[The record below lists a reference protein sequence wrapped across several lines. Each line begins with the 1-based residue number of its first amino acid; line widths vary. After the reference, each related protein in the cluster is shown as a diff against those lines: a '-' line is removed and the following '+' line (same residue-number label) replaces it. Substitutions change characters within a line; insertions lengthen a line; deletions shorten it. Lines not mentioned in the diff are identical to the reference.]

1 MRRAGLF
8 VALGLLG
15 LGAECRGLTA
25 QLRMEGSV
33 TGALA
38 WERYGGTFA
47 VLTVPLVD
55 STEHVFA
62 GASEWD
68 FSGNLSV
75 TRPRRSL
82 NVTADGGLRQLVAGG
97 FLQRN
102 YAPRALNFKVQTRYQ
117 ELLAAGT
124 LTLGATVDTRSIADL
139 PPMPLYLQPGYL
151 SYSASADFSK
161 AATSSIEVD
170 AGIVVDE
177 KDYAAPSVLRI
188 LDFLDRRS
196 FEVRA
201 GSTFRPASVRLYA
214 AYLRHR
220 YRGQGRSDQ
229 AFRAGG
235 EWNLSR
241 WGMDLNVDAS
251 GTINRSSSS
260 RVEYNA
266 LSVEAEATRYMGDY
280 VVTLS
285 GTWSGKSYVSPQ
297 EFLVPG
303 EEADNATILFAEVTR
318 FLPAGFE
325 AILGGGWTRAE
336 TNISGDYYERFRTS
350 FSLRARF

>member
-124 LTLGATVDTRSIADL
+124 LTLGATVDTRSIGRPPAD
-139 PPMPLYLQPGYL
+139 
-151 SYSASADFSK
+151 
-161 AATSSIEVD
+161 
-170 AGIVVDE
+170 
-177 KDYAAPSVLRI
+177 
-188 LDFLDRRS
+188 
-196 FEVRA
+196 
-201 GSTFRPASVRLYA
+201 
-214 AYLRHR
+214 
-220 YRGQGRSDQ
+220 
-229 AFRAGG
+229 
-235 EWNLSR
+235 
-241 WGMDLNVDAS
+241 
-251 GTINRSSSS
+251 
-260 RVEYNA
+260 
-266 LSVEAEATRYMGDY
+266 
-280 VVTLS
+280 
-285 GTWSGKSYVSPQ
+285 
-297 EFLVPG
+297 
-303 EEADNATILFAEVTR
+303 ATIPSAGLSLLFRVCR
-318 FLPAGFE
+318 LFQ
-325 AILGGGWTRAE
+325 
-336 TNISGDYYERFRTS
+336 SGYQLHRGRCGHC
-350 FSLRARF
+350 R